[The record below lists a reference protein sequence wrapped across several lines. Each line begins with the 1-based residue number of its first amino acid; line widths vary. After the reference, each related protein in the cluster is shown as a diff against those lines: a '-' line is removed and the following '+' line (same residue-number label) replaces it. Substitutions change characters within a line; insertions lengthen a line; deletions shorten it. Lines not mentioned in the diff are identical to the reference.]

1 MATLNALLRAR
12 KQILAAFKAKAR
24 ELQDSTDSMIRLL
37 DRILKRRRN
46 VPDVQDYIN
55 VVNNLKLVDIKL
67 DDMTKSVAAGRT
79 NFL

>member
-1 MATLNALLRAR
+1 
-12 KQILAAFKAKAR
+12 
-24 ELQDSTDSMIRLL
+24 MIRLL